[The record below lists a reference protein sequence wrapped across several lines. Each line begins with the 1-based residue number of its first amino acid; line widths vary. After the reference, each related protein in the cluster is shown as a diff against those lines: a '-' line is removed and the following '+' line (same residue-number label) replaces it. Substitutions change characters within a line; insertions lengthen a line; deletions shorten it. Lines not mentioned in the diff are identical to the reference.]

1 VYEPITVE
9 VDRAH
14 GEGKYRSYTINFI
27 GRLIR
32 IVEAGNTT
40 MRLYEWADRGRL
52 LYLVH
57 VEEDKPGRPPRR
69 TLYPFINTHS
79 GGATPRKG
87 YTAEE
92 VSRAY
97 PEFAAEKCLGLTED
111 DDDGSPGEPN
121 GGQGSPV
128 ESREDKPNSSG
139 SAGSGE
145 PSEAKTQHPPKQYP
159 REEKDS
165 DSGFTG
171 FTPEQEQ
178 RIRKLVDEGMSE
190 KLARE
195 EVLGKGW
202 VEP

>member
-9 VDRAH
+9 IDRAY
-14 GEGKYRSYTINFI
+14 GEGNYRSHSLYFV

-32 IVEAGNTT
+32 MVESGHTK
-40 MRLYEWADRGRL
+40 MRLYEWADRRGHL

-97 PEFAAEKCLGLTED
+97 PEFAAEVFLGPTW
-111 DDDGSPGEPN
+111 N
-121 GGQGSPV
+121 
-128 ESREDKPNSSG
+128 SRQRGRDHTP
-139 SAGSGE
+139 
-145 PSEAKTQHPPKQYP
+145 TQ
-159 REEKDS
+159 
-165 DSGFTG
+165 
-171 FTPEQEQ
+171 
-178 RIRKLVDEGMSE
+178 
-190 KLARE
+190 
-195 EVLGKGW
+195 
-202 VEP
+202 